1 MESNTEEFDY
11 IVVGAGSAG
20 CVVAGRLG
28 ETGKHKTLL
37 LEAGGKDTY
46 PWIHIPMGYPK
57 LYANPAVN
65 WCYLSEPEPELNGR
79 RLFQPRG
86 KVLGGTGSI
95 NGMIYMRGQRE
106 DFDGW
111 RQLGCTGWGYWDV
124 LPYFKKSEH
133 QQRGANEYHAT
144 DGPLWVSDL
153 PSKHEL
159 ADAFI
164 SAGEELGS
172 PPNKDFNG
180 ETQEG
185 VGYVQ
190 VTTRN
195 GRRWSTAAA
204 YLKLPNVRDSVK
216 IVTGA
221 LAKRLLIEGGRAV
234 GVEYAVG
241 GQTYT
246 TRAKGE
252 VILCGG
258 AFNSPQLL
266 QLSGIGPADLLKKMS
281 VPVVRDLQGVGE
293 NLQDHCGIGLEYR
306 CPKPVTVNDI
316 ANNFWIRMAV
326 MTRYLLFRSGPMASN
341 GNFANV
347 FVRADGT
354 KDRPDLMV
362 TLLGWCTAEDL
373 TPRPFSGYTILAEH
387 IRPDSRGW
395 VRLAKPEFTEPPAIQ
410 FNFFASDYDRRT
422 LVEGVKL
429 IRKMA
434 RTSSLTPYVAEE
446 INPGPECNSEEDFV
460 EHCRKSAL
468 SLLHAAGTCRMG
480 VRADAVVDPYL
491 RIHGLDRL
499 RVIDASVMPTIVSGN
514 TNAATI
520 MIAEKGADFLLA
532 DAQAH

>member
-1 MESNTEEFDY
+1 MASDMETFDY

-28 ETGKHKTLL
+28 ETGKYKTLL

-46 PWIHIPMGYPK
+46 PWIHIPMGYAK

-65 WCYLSEPEPELNGR
+65 WCYSSEPEPELNGR

-95 NGMIYMRGQRE
+95 NGMIYMRGQAE

-111 RQLGCTGWGYWDV
+111 RQLGCTGWGYSDV
-124 LPYFKKSEH
+124 LPYFKKSER
-133 QQRGANEYHAT
+133 QQRGANEYHAA

-164 SAGEELGS
+164 AAGHELGS
-172 PPNKDFNG
+172 PLNDDFNG
-180 ETQEG
+180 ATQEG
-185 VGYVQ
+185 AGYVQ
-190 VTTRN
+190 ITTRN

-204 YLKLPNVRDSVK
+204 YLKLPNVRDSVRT
-216 IVTGA
+216 VTRA
-221 LAKRLLIEGGRAV
+221 VVKRVLIEGGRAV
-234 GVEYAVG
+234 GVDYQVE
-241 GQTYT
+241 GQTHT
-246 TRAKGE
+246 ARARGE
-252 VILCGG
+252 VVLCGG

-266 QLSGIGPADLLKKMS
+266 QLSGIGHGELLRTMS
-281 VPVVRDLQGVGE
+281 IPVVRELAGVGE
-293 NLQDHCGIGLEYR
+293 NLQDHCGIGVEYR
-306 CPKPVTVNDI
+306 CTKPVTVNDI
-316 ANNFWIRMAV
+316 ANNFWIRTAV
-326 MTRYLLFRSGPMASN
+326 MARYWLLRSGPMASN

-347 FVRADGT
+347 FIRADGT

-373 TPRPFSGYTILAEH
+373 SPRPFSGYTVLAEH

-395 VRLAKPEFTEPPAIQ
+395 VRLAKPDFAAPPAIQ

-422 LVEGVKL
+422 LVEGVKY

-434 RTSSLTPYVAEE
+434 RTSSLSAYVAEE
-446 INPGPECNSEEDFV
+446 INPGPKCSSEEDFV
-460 EHCRKSAL
+460 EHCRNSAL

-480 VRADAVVDPYL
+480 VRADAVVDPQL

-520 MIAEKGADFLLA
+520 MIGEKGADFLLA
-532 DAQAH
+532 DARAH